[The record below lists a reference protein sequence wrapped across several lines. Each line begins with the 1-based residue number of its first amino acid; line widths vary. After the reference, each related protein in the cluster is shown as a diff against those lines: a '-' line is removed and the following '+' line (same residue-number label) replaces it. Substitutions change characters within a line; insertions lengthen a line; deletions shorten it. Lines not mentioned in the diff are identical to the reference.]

1 MKIDIT
7 LDEALERATPPLRA
21 KMLKSIE
28 LLKKAEKL
36 ALTYD
41 SVDGFWLGMSFGKD
55 SQALFHIAQLAN
67 VKFKARFSPTS
78 VDPPEVIKFG
88 RKYYPEVEFLPIE
101 QSIYQEFIERKCLP
115 SMKIRWC
122 CNVFK
127 ENKAPNKVTLVGVRH
142 AESSRRARRN
152 SVEVSNHKFSGN
164 IDEFSQWSETAKAK
178 KIRAAKNKAKKLH
191 QLDQWDE
198 HKEQMVN
205 CINGKDQIIISPI
218 IEWTDNDVWEFLNNV
233 VRVPHCELY
242 DKGRHRIGCI
252 MCPMASIKNTLRD
265 IKEYPYV
272 KEKWVKAIIEVR
284 RQALEGEGL
293 TPPPTRLLPTYG
305 VLAQNSS
312 QQAFSPKRNGLRGG
326 TDTTS
331 VRPLTGIWSGNF

>member
-1 MKIDIT
+1 
-7 LDEALERATPPLRA
+7 
-21 KMLKSIE
+21 MLKSIE

-36 ALTYD
+36 ALMYD
-41 SVDGFWLGMSFGKD
+41 SEDGFWLGFSGGKD
-55 SQALFHIAQLAN
+55 SQALIHIAQLAD

-78 VDPPEVIKFG
+78 VDPPELIRFI
-88 RKYYPEVEFLPIE
+88 RRQYPEVEFLPIE
-101 QSIYQEFIERKCLP
+101 KSIYQEFLERKCLP
-115 SMKIRWC
+115 SMRIRWC
-122 CNVFK
+122 CSVFK

-142 AESSRRARRN
+142 AESARRARRN

-164 IDEFSQWSETAKAK
+164 IDEFSQWSETTKAK

-218 IEWTDNDVWEFLNNV
+218 IEWSDNDVWEFLNNV

-252 MCPMASIKNTLRD
+252 LCPMASIKNTLRD

-272 KEKWVKAIIEVR
+272 KERWIKAIMEVR
-284 RQALEGEGL
+284 RQSFESEGF
-293 TPPPTRLLPTYG
+293 TPPNSTFTNTRSIGSKFLSPSVQPKEKWTTGVQTLP
-305 VLAQNSS
+305 QSDHS
-312 QQAFSPKRNGLRGG
+312 QEFGAEIFK
-326 TDTTS
+326 
-331 VRPLTGIWSGNF
+331 